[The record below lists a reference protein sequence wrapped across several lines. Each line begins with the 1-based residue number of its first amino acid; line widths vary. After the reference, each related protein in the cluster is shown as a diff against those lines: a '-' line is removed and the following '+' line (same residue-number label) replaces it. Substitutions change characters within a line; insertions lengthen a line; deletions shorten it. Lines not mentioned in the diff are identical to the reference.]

1 METHYSILEIPKSAT
16 PEEIKQAYRLLLQ
29 VWHPDRFHH
38 NPDLLAKAEKKT
50 REINVAFAT
59 LSNPA
64 LKQRY
69 DEGQPASRA
78 RQEPRMRK
86 PSGDEVRT
94 TRCPNSVCAS
104 ILRVNATT
112 VGIVT
117 CPSCRTTFRYD
128 PERDEKWDII
138 SPEGNE
144 IFTPA
149 RMAMSAIVLV
159 FAIVAVWTATAK
171 TKTIVSNKPAHAH
184 TDDHETLPS
193 NEPLAFKEEQVRH
206 AAGVLDTAEP
216 QHEHMDPLEPI
227 QRQMAHAP
235 GRAPSSPPDI
245 ISDVDLQQL
254 KTLAA
259 QGSAWAQSQL
269 GQLYANGW
277 ACRRTMQRHGDGTR
291 KPPPRAMRGRRLS
304 SGSCMP
310 TGGACRRIIRR
321 HDSGGSKRRY
331 RETRRRSS
339 TSGSCIPTGG
349 VWRRTIRRH
358 GDGTRKPPPRAMRGR
373 RPNSGSCMPTGVAYR
388 RTTRRHGDGTR
399 KPPHRATRGRRLSS
413 RCCSRW
419 AGGCLCDG
427 TAVVG
432 ASGVTGKRTGVV
444 PPRLAV

>member
-269 GQLYANGW
+269 GQLYANGRGMAQDYATARGWYEKAAAQGHAW
-277 ACRRTMQRHGDGTR
+277 AQTQLGQLYADG
-291 KPPPRAMRGRRLS
+291 RGVPQDYKKARQWWEQAALQGNAQAQFNIGQLYTNGRGMAQDYTTARGWYEKAAAQGHAWAQAQL
-304 SGSCMP
+304 GQLYAN
-310 TGGACRRIIRR
+310 GR
-321 HDSGGSKRRY
+321 
-331 RETRRRSS
+331 
-339 TSGSCIPTGG
+339 G
-349 VWRRTIRRH
+349 VPQDYAT
-358 GDGTRKPPPRAMRGR
+358 ARGWYEKAAAQG
-373 RPNSGSCMPTGVAYR
+373 NA
-388 RTTRRHGDGTR
+388 
-399 KPPHRATRGRRLSS
+399 
-413 RCCSRW
+413 W
-419 AGGCLCDG
+419 AQ
-427 TAVVG
+427 AQ
-432 ASGVTGKRTGVV
+432 
-444 PPRLAV
+444 LALL